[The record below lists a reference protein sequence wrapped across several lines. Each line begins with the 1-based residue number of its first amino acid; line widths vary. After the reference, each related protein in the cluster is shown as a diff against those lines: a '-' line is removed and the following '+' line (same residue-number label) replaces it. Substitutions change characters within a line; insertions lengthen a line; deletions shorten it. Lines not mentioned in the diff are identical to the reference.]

1 MVAYIISIDQSTQGT
16 KALLFDETGTIVRRT
31 DCAHRQIVNE
41 KGWVSHDPE
50 EIYRNVL
57 TVVSK
62 LLEGIDA
69 NCVVGV
75 GISNQRETTVAW
87 NKITGKP
94 YGNAVVWQCARAT
107 KICERE
113 SIVLMADAIQKK
125 TGMKLS
131 PYFPAAKLA
140 WILENEE
147 GAKEAAGKHEIC
159 HGTIDSW
166 LVYKLTG
173 GKEYRTDYS
182 NASRTQLFNI
192 HTLEWDDDMLE
203 LFNIP
208 KSMCPTALP
217 SSGHFCTIERKDFFG
232 GVAVPITGCIGDQQS
247 ATFGQCCFEP
257 GMCKMTYGTAGCML
271 MNIGE
276 EPIPS
281 KNDLLLTIGW
291 GLDGKVEYIYEGTV
305 YNAGSSIQWLRD
317 EMDMIDSTPDSEY
330 YAAKSELPRGY
341 VYVVPAFSGL
351 GAPWYDSYAR
361 ATIFGLHRGANKYD
375 VIKATLDS
383 LGYQTRDIANAM
395 AKDAGAPIKLL
406 RIDGGAANNNIVAQF
421 VADILGADAE
431 RPVSVETT
439 AAGAAYLAVLAVGFW
454 KSKEE
459 ILACRKIDRLFHPEM
474 PEEER
479 EELYA
484 GWVNCV
490 ESLMTWSKKAKQ

>member
-1 MVAYIISIDQSTQGT
+1 MKIINFGSLNIDKVCSVEEFVQPGETIMATGYSVNAGGKGLNQSVAAARAGAQVLHAGAVGSDGLFLKEILADAGADVSCLRVMDTESGCAFIEVNSKGQNRIIVSAGTNRMYTEEYI
-16 KALLFDETGTIVRRT
+16 K
-31 DCAHRQIVNE
+31 
-41 KGWVSHDPE
+41 
-50 EIYRNVL
+50 NVL
-57 TVVSK
+57 EKAEAGDLYFSN
-62 LLEGIDA
+62 ID
-69 NCVVGV
+69 G
-75 GISNQRETTVAW
+75 
-87 NKITGKP
+87 
-94 YGNAVVWQCARAT
+94 
-107 KICERE
+107 
-113 SIVLMADAIQKK
+113 
-125 TGMKLS
+125 
-131 PYFPAAKLA
+131 
-140 WILENEE
+140 WIM
-147 GAKEAAGKHEIC
+147 
-159 HGTIDSW
+159 
-166 LVYKLTG
+166 YKLTE
-173 GKEYRTDYS
+173 GKCHLTDYS

-431 RPVSVETT
+431 RPISVETT
-439 AAGAAYLAVLAVGFW
+439 AAGAAYLAGLAVGFW

>member
-1 MVAYIISIDQSTQGT
+1 
-16 KALLFDETGTIVRRT
+16 
-31 DCAHRQIVNE
+31 
-41 KGWVSHDPE
+41 
-50 EIYRNVL
+50 
-57 TVVSK
+57 
-62 LLEGIDA
+62 
-69 NCVVGV
+69 
-75 GISNQRETTVAW
+75 
-87 NKITGKP
+87 
-94 YGNAVVWQCARAT
+94 
-107 KICERE
+107 
-113 SIVLMADAIQKK
+113 
-125 TGMKLS
+125 
-131 PYFPAAKLA
+131 
-140 WILENEE
+140 
-147 GAKEAAGKHEIC
+147 
-159 HGTIDSW
+159 
-166 LVYKLTG
+166 
-173 GKEYRTDYS
+173 
-182 NASRTQLFNI
+182 
-192 HTLEWDDDMLE
+192 MLE

-439 AAGAAYLAVLAVGFW
+439 AAGAAYLAGLAVGFW